1 MPSQLP
7 WLENTDP
14 FPDPS
19 QAWGPDSPAPG
30 LLAAGGKLDVPRLVH
45 AYRQGIFPWFS
56 AGQPVLWWSPNPR
69 MVLKTNNFRLH
80 RSLRKTIQKFRMQP
94 GCEIKVDHDFQAV
107 ISHCAERKRKEQSGT
122 WIVPSMVD
130 AYNALHKAGYAHS
143 IETWM
148 DGRLMGG
155 LYCIGT
161 GRAVFGESM
170 FALAT
175 DASKIALAALVCI
188 CLRQQVSLIDC
199 QQNTAHLASLGA
211 REIERAIFLRHL
223 CEACAKEPLQWS
235 FDPVYWDALLPSSA
249 PAA

>member
-1 MPSQLP
+1 MSSQLP

-30 LLAAGGKLDVPRLVH
+30 LLAAGGNLDVPRLVH

-69 MVLKTNNFRLH
+69 MVLETNNFRLH
-80 RSLRKTIQKFRMQP
+80 RSLRKTIQRFRMQP

-130 AYNALHKAGYAHS
+130 VYN
-143 IETWM
+143 
-148 DGRLMGG
+148 
-155 LYCIGT
+155 
-161 GRAVFGESM
+161 V
-170 FALAT
+170 LAI
-175 DASKIALAALVCI
+175 D
-188 CLRQQVSLIDC
+188 QV
-199 QQNTAHLASLGA
+199 
-211 REIERAIFLRHL
+211 RRHL
-223 CEACAKEPLQWS
+223 DKSTKIIPI
-235 FDPVYWDALLPSSA
+235 F
-249 PAA
+249 